1 MVKLTSLATSLLI
14 VAALALLFCLDLRFW
29 NNIPLGYEGMLA
41 IGGLAFWFGFS
52 LSLLSVV
59 LAALVFRRNRTRGR
73 IGLLVC
79 CVIILAG
86 FAIVAAV
93 DILYIT

>member
-1 MVKLTSLATSLLI
+1 MKLTSLAMSLLV

-29 NNIPLGYEGMLA
+29 NHIPLGYEGMLA
-41 IGGLAFWFGFS
+41 FGGLAFWFGLS

-59 LAALVFRRNRTRGR
+59 LAAVVFRRSRTRGR

-79 CVIILAG
+79 YVIILAG
-86 FAIVAAV
+86 FAVVASV